1 MDKSMSKLASF
12 TVRGLAV
19 VTFLMFLGVCSAKAD
34 TVVCG
39 ANCMDNGSSFTWT
52 GIVVTGQES
61 SGEWP
66 STQSTD
72 SVTLWYGGSG
82 TEAVAITN
90 CTANCGSIDSSSANP
105 EGNNAAYAL
114 LYAPEGTTEF
124 AIDSTGATTL
134 APPPSTVPCAEN
146 GAQCNF
152 YDYSVSTVCW
162 GDVCN
167 SGPGSGTIKDFTLVA
182 LGSGD
187 FAVQGNSI
195 SLTFSLSEE
204 DPPATP
210 TPEPSSLLLLGIG
223 LSGLWWFGMRRQGIA

>member
-1 MDKSMSKLASF
+1 MRRFAGF
-12 TVRGLAV
+12 VVRRLAV
-19 VTFLMFLGVCSAKAD
+19 IAILVCLGVCSAKAD
-34 TVVCG
+34 TIVCG
-39 ANCMDNGSSFTWT
+39 TNCSDSGSSFTWT

-61 SGEWP
+61 SGEWLP
-66 STQSTD
+66 TQSTD

-82 TEAVAITN
+82 TEAVAINN
-90 CTANCGSIDSSSANP
+90 CTANCGSVDSSSVNP

-114 LYAPEGTTEF
+114 LYASAGTTEF

-152 YDYSVSTVCW
+152 YDYSLSTVCW

-195 SLTFSLSEE
+195 SLTFSLPEE
-204 DPPATP
+204 DTPATP
-210 TPEPSSLLLLGIG
+210 TPEPSSLFMLGIG
-223 LSGLWWFGMRRQGIA
+223 RSFYCGLV